1 MAQHVHN
8 GTKMIIPTTLGLA
21 PGTYDPAR
29 THWEATVGTVNEKG
43 QQIMIDG
50 TLVETQRPAWMSAAR
65 RGMIELMVE
74 YIDEKRDLGH
84 GVDFREP
91 TGYTPL
97 AIAVQHNQLK
107 LAQLLIEKGADVN
120 TMNNWRDTPLHR
132 ACEQGF
138 VEMTQLLMDNG
149 ADPLLQDNVRRP
161 GKPNP
166 RAEPSLPIPTPNKR
180 GQHVPTRS
188 QAPSPSRN
196 PNPNPKPET
205 PGLKPEP
212 ETRSATRAPL
222 PRATPSAAKPEGV

>member
-1 MAQHVHN
+1 
-8 GTKMIIPTTLGLA
+8 
-21 PGTYDPAR
+21 
-29 THWEATVGTVNEKG
+29 
-43 QQIMIDG
+43 MIDG

-149 ADPLLQDNVRRP
+149 ADPLLQDNRNRRAYELARYRLDREIM
-161 GKPNP
+161 KIFREDKLANP
-166 RAEPSLPIPTPNKR
+166 QKYKYTKLHHQPKIDQPPVYPLYGWELARENKVGIWAEGGPQPADPEKQERFRDIAVTTLKQEARAAGYTWN
-180 GQHVPTRS
+180 
-188 QAPSPSRN
+188 
-196 PNPNPKPET
+196 
-205 PGLKPEP
+205 
-212 ETRSATRAPL
+212 
-222 PRATPSAAKPEGV
+222 EGDPD